1 MGIAIGDL
9 FCGGFFD
16 MPEAGGSNIEIAHK
30 LSEGNQKKPRSSR
43 FKLEIEILEV
53 IILALV
59 AISTAYSGYQA
70 AQWDGH
76 QALLYAQASSLNVK
90 GNELITS
97 DGQDLLFN
105 TNTLNAW
112 LNAEMQGNQTA
123 AKFYENRFLPE
134 YKIAFDAWVKLDP
147 LNNSSA
153 PPGPRYMPEYH
164 SAKLEEG
171 NNLTAAA
178 GSKII
183 EGTNDRSIADS
194 YVRSTVFL
202 ATVLVLI
209 VLSQRFEIQSVRRAL
224 VVLSLVLLVFGI
236 GSLLVLPA
244 IF

>member
-1 MGIAIGDL
+1 
-9 FCGGFFD
+9 
-16 MPEAGGSNIEIAHK
+16 MPEAGESNIEIAHK
-30 LSEGNQKKPRSSR
+30 LQEGKEKKAPRSSR

-70 AQWDGH
+70 AQWDGQ

-90 GNELITS
+90 GNELIVS

-112 LNAEMQGNQTA
+112 LNAKMQGNVTA
-123 AKFYENRFLPE
+123 EQFYENRFLPE
-134 YKIAFDAWVKLDP
+134 YKVAFEAWLKLDP
-147 LNNSSA
+147 FGNNSSA
-153 PPGPRYMPEYH
+153 PPGPRYMPQYH
-164 SAKLEEG
+164 SAKLDEG
-171 NNLTAAA
+171 NNLTATAA
-178 GSKII
+178 SKII
-183 EGTNDRSIADS
+183 QGTNDRAIGDS

-209 VLSQRFEIQSVRRAL
+209 ALSQRFEIESVRRAL
-224 VVLSLVLLVFGI
+224 IIVSLALLAFGI
-236 GSLLVLPA
+236 GSLVLLPA